1 MLLKIGKDGYN
12 NNILLTYI
20 YTLYINAT
28 GKDKKKEKTQSSA
41 LLTLTSED
49 VHVGK
54 TFNPRYY

>member
-1 MLLKIGKDGYN
+1 MDTTI
-12 NNILLTYI
+12 
-20 YTLYINAT
+20 TLYINAT
-28 GKDKKKEKTQSSA
+28 GKDKKEEKTQSSA